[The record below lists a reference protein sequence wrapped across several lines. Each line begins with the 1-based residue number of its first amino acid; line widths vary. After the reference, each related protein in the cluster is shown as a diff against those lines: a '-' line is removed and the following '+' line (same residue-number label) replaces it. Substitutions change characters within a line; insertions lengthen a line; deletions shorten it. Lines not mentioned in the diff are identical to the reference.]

1 MKIKSVTVGGFKN
14 LDKTKLL
21 LDNITAIISPNNYGK
36 SNLLEAIDFGCEFLS
51 LNSRERKAMMRW
63 PRAIPINRKLANSVF
78 TFEIE
83 LEDPDL
89 DEYRFIRYG
98 YSFEWYRDDGTG
110 QRITDEWIEAR
121 STESVRYTSYLKRNE
136 GKYRKEKDT
145 LSYRKINL
153 SNTQL
158 AIDVLS
164 AIDDIAIYPV
174 ITAIK
179 TFDYHVCSS
188 LDLRDRF
195 VSIPIEYIDQKSD
208 ESVLFDDK
216 DVPRALYQ
224 LMQSYPDKYNLFL
237 EAVYTLFPE
246 FTDVSVLPY
255 EVRKEIQELKLVSAD
270 ADGNLSE
277 TGSDEESDQ
286 IPFRIKDELYK
297 VIITHKDLNQ
307 PIDMT
312 MMSTGTKRVF
322 WLLANVFIAGSK
334 CITLIG
340 IEELETS
347 IHPRLL
353 KRMLEILD
361 EALDDTAIIISS
373 HSPYLVQY
381 FKPEKLFVGVP
392 TNNGIARFK
401 KVKPSRTK
409 ALLSAAR
416 DFEMTIGEYLFELM
430 SGDQDSAETLSFY
443 LED

>member
-51 LNSRERKAMMRW
+51 LNPRERKAMMRW
-63 PRAIPINRKLANSVF
+63 PRGIPINRKLANSVF
-78 TFEIE
+78 SFEIE
-83 LEDPDL
+83 FEDPAL
-89 DEYRFIRYG
+89 AEYRFIRYG
-98 YSFEWYRDDGTG
+98 YEFEWYRDDGSG
-110 QRITDEWIEAR
+110 QRIINEWIEAR
-121 STESVRYTSYLKRNE
+121 SSESVRYTSYLKREE

-153 SNTQL
+153 SDAQL

-174 ITAIK
+174 ISAIK
-179 TFDYHVCSS
+179 SFDYHVCSS

-195 VSIPIEYIDQKSD
+195 ISMPIEYVDQKND
-208 ESVLFDDK
+208 EGVRFDDK

-224 LMQSYPDKYNLFL
+224 LMQSFPDKYNLFL
-237 EAVYTLFPE
+237 EAVYALFPE
-246 FTDVSVLPY
+246 FTEVSVLPY
-255 EVRKEIQELKLVSAD
+255 EVRKEVKEFKLVTAD
-270 ADGNLSE
+270 ANGTISE
-277 TGSDEESDQ
+277 SEVNTEED
-286 IPFRIKDELYK
+286 IPFRLRDELYK

-307 PIDMT
+307 PIDMA

-334 CITLIG
+334 NITLIG

-347 IHPRLL
+347 IHPRLF

-361 EALDDTAIIISS
+361 EALEDTSIIISS

-381 FKPEKLFVGVP
+381 FKPEKIFVGVP
-392 TNNGIARFK
+392 TNNGIALFK

-409 ALLSAAR
+409 ALLNTAR
-416 DFEMTIGEYLFELM
+416 DLAMTIGEYLFELM
-430 SGDQDSAETLSFY
+430 SGDQDSAETLSFF